1 MKKLFFF
8 FTAFLVA
15 VSGFA
20 HAPAVY
26 ALQDKDPLGL
36 NYGKYT
42 GLGNEDVRFS
52 TAKII
57 NTALGILGTV
67 AIVIIIY
74 AGFVWMTSA
83 GNEDQ
88 SKKAQKILFA
98 AVIGLIVILS
108 SFIITR
114 FLLTQLYEAT
124 TNNVYFN

>member
-57 NTALGILGTV
+57 NTARTAEYV
-67 AIVIIIY
+67 PC
-74 AGFVWMTSA
+74 
-83 GNEDQ
+83 
-88 SKKAQKILFA
+88 
-98 AVIGLIVILS
+98 
-108 SFIITR
+108 
-114 FLLTQLYEAT
+114 FLP
-124 TNNVYFN
+124 